1 MLILLIGIGLTL
13 AVTSARQHALDGVS
27 STQLTQAA
35 RDAAR
40 AGDAALGRWVAQTE
54 AAHPTLRV
62 FLVDRAGRE
71 LLDRPLPVRL
81 QDWVKLNL
89 PQTVALW
96 EGAEGASGA
105 GQAVHRAQVPV
116 PDSWWNVPAVESAG
130 GGVYFA
136 LFLPFDSSAYEVLG
150 VPHVLVLLF
159 LCAVLVS
166 GLACWVVA
174 RHIMRPVL
182 GVQQG
187 LRRLARGDL
196 GARMGSD
203 LAGRTDEL
211 GALAADFDATAQR
224 LQELVSA
231 QEMLLRDVS
240 HELRS
245 PLTRLRL
252 ALELARRGGPGLPAQ
267 MDRIERECGRLDML
281 TGQVLRLARLREPR
295 ARAGAPLDL
304 AALVTETVSDVAY
317 EAEAAGKS
325 VAWQAPGQPVWLHGA
340 AAELAS
346 MLENVLR
353 NALRFTPRGA
363 QVDVALQAGAG
374 TVSISVC
381 DRGPGIAP
389 EHLDKVFAPFFQSD
403 PARAGGH
410 TGAGLGLAIAQR
422 VAQRH
427 AGAIRL
433 ANRAGGGLRVEISLP
448 GAGVLTARP
457 VPASRPPP

>member
-1 MLILLIGIGLTL
+1 MLILLIGIGVTL

-27 STQLTQAA
+27 SIQLTQAA
-35 RDAAR
+35 RDAAQ
-40 AGDAALGRWVAQTE
+40 AGDAALGRWVEQTE

-71 LLDRPLPVRL
+71 LLGRPLPVRL

-96 EGAEGASGA
+96 EGASGA

-116 PDSWWNVPAVESAG
+116 PDSWWNVPAVEGAA

-187 LRRLARGDL
+187 LRRLARGEL
-196 GARMGSD
+196 GARMGPD

-252 ALELARRGGPGLPAQ
+252 ALELARRGGPGLPTQ
-267 MDRIERECGRLDML
+267 MDRIERECGRLDVL

-295 ARAGAPLDL
+295 ALASAPLDL
-304 AALVTETVSDVAY
+304 AALVAETVSDLAY
-317 EAEAAGKS
+317 EAEATGKS
-325 VAWQAPGQPVWLHGA
+325 VAWQAPGQPVWLPGA

-363 QVDVALQAGAG
+363 QVDVALQAGAD
-374 TVSISVC
+374 TVGISVC

-427 AGAIRL
+427 AGVIRL
-433 ANRAGGGLRVEISLP
+433 ANRAGGGLRVEITLP
-448 GAGVLTARP
+448 C
-457 VPASRPPP
+457 